1 MHRENSASSLATGP
15 SAGKAAFRVSRMG
28 EEVGMSETEAQAEA
42 PETITPKTAPCV
54 AMVTGSAAGI
64 GAAIARRLVRN
75 GWQVLCL
82 DRNETALDETCKEIG
97 PGAHPMVADVADEA
111 AVTKAIEV
119 TRVHFHRLD
128 ALVCN
133 AGMMIRR
140 PIAQLTLDD
149 FRRVIDVN
157 LTSTFLLARAAED
170 LLRAAAGAILTIAST
185 RAHMS
190 EPDTESYAASKGG
203 LLALS
208 HALAISLGPDVR
220 VNVISPG
227 WIDVTGEP
235 ILAGDH
241 DQHPVV
247 RVGRPDDVASLA
259 AWLIGPD
266 SGFVTGAEFV
276 IDGGMTRKMNY
287 LD

>member
-1 MHRENSASSLATGP
+1 M
-15 SAGKAAFRVSRMG
+15 
-28 EEVGMSETEAQAEA
+28 
-42 PETITPKTAPCV
+42 
-54 AMVTGSAAGI
+54 
-64 GAAIARRLVRN
+64 
-75 GWQVLCL
+75 
-82 DRNETALDETCKEIG
+82 DRDGTALDETCRLIG
-97 PGAHPMVADVADEA
+97 PGAHPIVADVGEEA
-111 AVTKAIEV
+111 AVAKAIEV

-128 ALVCN
+128 GLVCN

-140 PIAQLTLDD
+140 PLADMRVED
-149 FRRVIDVN
+149 FRRVLDVN

-170 LLRAAAGAILTIAST
+170 LLRASGGAILTIAST

-220 VNVISPG
+220 VNTVSPG
-227 WIDVTGEP
+227 WIDVTGEE
-235 ILAGDH
+235 LRAADH
-241 DQHPVV
+241 AQHPAG

-259 AWLIGPD
+259 SWLLGPD
-266 SGFVTGAEFV
+266 SGFITGAEFV
-276 IDGGMTRKMNY
+276 VDGGLTRKMIY